1 MVELNTALW
10 ASADILRGKM
20 DASEYK
26 NYLLGLVFY
35 KYLSDLE
42 LRAVYEEANG
52 KPSEYPS
59 REEQLSELTDWYDDN
74 ADELRNTMHRKL
86 GYFIEPEHLF
96 FILRKKTTSY
106 DFQIDDLQTAFTE
119 LSRQGDSFT
128 GLFDD
133 VDLRSTKLGSHDQQ
147 RNVTIMEVI
156 KTLDEI
162 DLFGHEG
169 DVIGDAYEYL
179 ISQFAAGAGK
189 KAGEFYTP
197 QAVSKIISEI
207 VSIEQEQLAPFH
219 IYDPAMGSG
228 SLMLN
233 IRQFLQNPEKVFFH
247 GQELNTTTYN
257 LARMNLILHG
267 VDREQMRLNNGDTLD
282 EDWPSDEPFLFNA
295 VVMNPPYSAQ
305 WSAADKFLSDSRF
318 ERYGKLAPKSKADF
332 AFLLHGFYHLK
343 DSGTMGI
350 VLPHGVLFR
359 GAAEGVIRKTLL
371 EMGAIDAVIGLPANI
386 FYGTSIPTTVLI
398 LKKNRAKRDVLFI
411 DASKDFEKQKNQN
424 NLRSED
430 IKKIVDA
437 YKKRE
442 SLPKY
447 AHLAEYDE
455 IVKND
460 YNLNIPRYVD
470 TFEEEVQIDIV
481 ALSTEMVDLN
491 LQIKQKESEFLG
503 LLDELAITDETS
515 ALIEAT
521 KCIFEEGASVVRNFR
536 IAEVDTKVKP
546 DEQ

>member
-1 MVELNTALW
+1 MSSLEQQLW
-10 ASADILRGKM
+10 AGADILRGKM

-42 LRAVYEEANG
+42 LRAVYEEING
-52 KPSEYPS
+52 NSDEYPS
-59 REEQLSELTDWYDDN
+59 RDVQF
-74 ADELRNTMHRKL
+74 DELMEWYNDDSEELKGTMRRKL
-86 GYFIEPEHLF
+86 GYFVEPYHLF
-96 FILRKKTTSY
+96 YTLRDKASKY
-106 DFQIDDLQTAFTE
+106 EFQIEDLQSAFNE
-119 LSRQGDSFT
+119 LSRQGESFV

-133 VDLRSTKLGSHDQQ
+133 VDLHSTKLGARAQQ
-147 RNVTIMEVI
+147 QSVTIMEVI

-179 ISQFAAGAGK
+179 IAQFAAGAGK

-197 QAVSKIISEI
+197 QAVSKIISQI
-207 VSIEQEQLAPFH
+207 VSIGQEDLAPFH

-233 IRQFLQNPEKVFFH
+233 IRQFLNYPEKVFYH

-267 VDREQMRLNNGDTLD
+267 VEREQMRLNNGDTLD
-282 EDWPSDEPFLFNA
+282 ADWPTDEPFLFNA
-295 VVMNPPYSAQ
+295 VVMNPPYSAK

-318 ERYGKLAPKSKADF
+318 EKYGKLAPKSKADF
-332 AFLLHGFYHLK
+332 AFLLHGYYHLK
-343 DSGTMGI
+343 DSGSMGI

-359 GAAEGVIRKTLL
+359 GAAEGAIRKVLL
-371 EMGAIDAVIGLPANI
+371 EMGAIEAVIGLPANI

-398 LKKNRAKRDVLFI
+398 LKKNRANRDVLFI
-411 DASKDFEKQKNQN
+411 DASNDFEKQKNQN
-424 NLRSED
+424 VLRPDD
-430 IKKIVDA
+430 IQKIVDV

-442 SLPKY
+442 NVEKY
-447 AHLAEYDE
+447 AHLASFDQ
-455 IVKND
+455 IVAND

-470 TFEEEVQIDIV
+470 TFEEEEPIDIV
-481 ALSTEMVDLN
+481 ALSREMVDLN
-491 LQIKQKESEFLG
+491 LQIRQNETEFLAM
-503 LLDELAITDETS
+503 LNELAVTDES
-515 ALIEAT
+515 KEIIEAT
-521 KCIFEEGASVVRNFR
+521 KLIFSCGVEL
-536 IAEVDTKVKP
+536 
-546 DEQ
+546 

>member
-1 MVELNTALW
+1 MNGDMIMSNLNNQLW

-59 REEQLSELTDWYDDN
+59 REEQLAELTDWYEDN
-74 ADELRNTMHRKL
+74 VDELKSTMKRKL
-86 GYFIEPEHLF
+86 GYFIEPEYLF
-96 FILRKKTTSY
+96 FTLRNNATNY

-119 LSRQGDSFT
+119 LSRQGENFT

-133 VDLRSTKLGSHDQQ
+133 VDLRSTKLGSHGQQ

-207 VSIEQEQLAPFH
+207 ASIGQEDLAPFH

-233 IRQFLQNPEKVFFH
+233 IRQFLNNPEKVFYH

-282 EDWPSDEPFLFNA
+282 ADWPTDEPFLFNA

-305 WSAADKFLSDSRF
+305 WSAAEKFLNDSRF

-343 DSGTMGI
+343 DNGTMGI

-359 GAAEGVIRKTLL
+359 GAAEGIIRKTLL
-371 EMGAIDAVIGLPANI
+371 EMGAIDVVIGLPANI
-386 FYGTSIPTTVLI
+386 FYGTSIPTVVLI
-398 LKKNRAKRDVLFI
+398 LKKNRSTRDVLFI
-411 DASKDFEKQKNQN
+411 DASKDFEKQRNQN
-424 NLRSED
+424 NLRQTD
-430 IKKIVDA
+430 IQKIIDA
-437 YKKRE
+437 YKNRE
-442 SLPKY
+442 SIPKY
-447 AHLAEYDE
+447 AHLATHEE
-455 IVKND
+455 IVGND

-470 TFEEEVQIDIV
+470 TFEEEEQIDIV
-481 ALSTEMVDLN
+481 ALSREITDLN
-491 LQIKQKESEFLG
+491 SQIKQKETEFLG
-503 LLDELAITDETS
+503 LLNELAITDETRE
-515 ALIEAT
+515 LIAAT
-521 KCIFEEGASVVRNFR
+521 KQIFM
-536 IAEVDTKVKP
+536 
-546 DEQ
+546 

>member
-1 MVELNTALW
+1 MSNLNNQLW

-59 REEQLSELTDWYDDN
+59 REEQMSELNDWYNDN
-74 ADELRNTMHRKL
+74 ADELRSIMQRKL
-86 GYFIEPEHLF
+86 GYFIEPQYLF
-96 FILRKKTTSY
+96 LTLRNKASNY

-119 LSRQGDSFT
+119 LSRQSESFV

-207 VSIEQEQLAPFH
+207 VSIGQEKLMPFH

-233 IRQFLQNPEKVFFH
+233 IRKFLDDSEKVFFH

-282 EDWPSDEPFLFNA
+282 ADWPTDEPFLFNA

-305 WSAADKFLSDSRF
+305 WSAADKFLSDPRF

-359 GAAEGVIRKTLL
+359 GASEGVIRKTLL
-371 EMGAIDAVIGLPANI
+371 EMGAIDAVIGLPSNI
-386 FYGTSIPTTVLI
+386 FYGTSIPTVVLI
-398 LKKNRAKRDVLFI
+398 LKKNRAGRDVFFI

-424 NLRSED
+424 NLRPTD
-430 IKKIVDA
+430 IQKIVDA
-437 YKKRE
+437 YKGRE
-442 SLPKY
+442 NIEKY
-447 AHLAEYDE
+447 AYLASFDE
-455 IVKND
+455 IVGND

-470 TFEEEVQIDIV
+470 TFEEEQQIDIV
-481 ALSTEMVDLN
+481 ALSREMTDLN
-491 LQIKQKESEFLG
+491 SQIKQKETKFLG
-503 LLDELAITDETS
+503 LLDELAVTEDTKDI
-515 ALIEAT
+515 IEAT
-521 KCIFEEGASVVRNFR
+521 KRIFEGGF
-536 IAEVDTKVKP
+536 
-546 DEQ
+546 

>member
-1 MVELNTALW
+1 VFVSATNFQIICLQEGSKYMSRLEQQLW

-52 KPSEYPS
+52 KPDEYPS
-59 REEQLSELTDWYDDN
+59 RDIQFAELTDWYNDD
-74 ADELRNTMHRKL
+74 AEELKNTMRRKL
-86 GYFIEPEHLF
+86 GYFIEPQYLF
-96 FILRKKTTSY
+96 YMLRNKASKY
-106 DFQIDDLQTAFTE
+106 EFQIDDLQTAFIE
-119 LSRQGDSFT
+119 LSRQGESFIS
-128 GLFDD
+128 LFDD
-133 VDLRSTKLGSHDQQ
+133 VDLNSTKLGSHAQQ
-147 RNVTIMEVI
+147 KSTTIMEVI

-179 ISQFAAGAGK
+179 IAQFAAGAGK

-207 VSIEQEQLAPFH
+207 VSIGQEELAPFH

-233 IRQFLQNPEKVFFH
+233 IRQFLSNPEKVYFH

-257 LARMNLILHG
+257 LARMNLILHN

-282 EDWPSDEPFLFNA
+282 ADWPTNEPFLFNA
-295 VVMNPPYSAQ
+295 VVMNPPYSAN
-305 WSAADKFLSDSRF
+305 WSASDKFLSDPRF

-332 AFLLHGFYHLK
+332 AFLLHGYYHLK

-359 GAAEGVIRKTLL
+359 GAAEGVIRKVLL
-371 EMGAIDAVIGLPANI
+371 EIGAIVAVIGLPANI
-386 FYGTSIPTTVLI
+386 FYGTGIPTVVLI
-398 LKKNRAKRDVLFI
+398 LKKNRASRDVLFI
-411 DASKDFEKQKNQN
+411 DASNDYEKQKNQN
-424 NLRSED
+424 TLRQQD
-430 IKKIVDA
+430 ILKIVDA
-437 YKKRE
+437 YKRRE
-442 SLPKY
+442 NIVKY
-447 AHLAEYDE
+447 AHLANFDE
-455 IVKND
+455 IVAND

-470 TFEEEVQIDIV
+470 TFDEEEQIDIL
-481 ALSTEMVDLN
+481 ALGREMSDLN
-491 LQIKQKESEFLG
+491 LQIKQKETDFLA
-503 LLDELAITDETS
+503 LLDEIAVTDETKE
-515 ALIEAT
+515 LIEAT
-521 KCIFEEGASVVRNFR
+521 KRMFM
-536 IAEVDTKVKP
+536 
-546 DEQ
+546 